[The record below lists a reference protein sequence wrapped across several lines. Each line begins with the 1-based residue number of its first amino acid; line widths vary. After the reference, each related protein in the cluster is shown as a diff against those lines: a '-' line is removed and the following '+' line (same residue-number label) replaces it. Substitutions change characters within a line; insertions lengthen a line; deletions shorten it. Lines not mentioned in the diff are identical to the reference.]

1 MSLFISFFRVGI
13 VFFCLF
19 SFVCQRRYVL
29 IRLLSL
35 EAVIL
40 CLTLSVGLFMGNS
53 FNMDSYYCLVV
64 LTFGACEAS
73 VALAVLVLITRSYG
87 RDMLSALRLRKC

>member
-1 MSLFISFFRVGI
+1 
-13 VFFCLF
+13 
-19 SFVCQRRYVL
+19 
-29 IRLLSL
+29 
-35 EAVIL
+35 
-40 CLTLSVGLFMGNS
+40 
-53 FNMDSYYCLVV
+53 MDSYYCLVV